1 GLLARS
7 PGGPGGARL
16 VDVGAEHV
24 RAGSREAESNGT
36 PNALGGADDDRALA
50 VQPLAAVHY
59 ALTDSHGI
67 SLACRASKASI
78 SRAYSMVS
86 AISSCP
92 LRSACLRKGSTS
104 KRCVVP
110 SGAVSVWLARSTE
123 MVVPGRSWS

>member
-1 GLLARS
+1 GALPAVLSRRRGR
-7 PGGPGGARL
+7 PWGARL

-24 RAGSREAESNGT
+24 RAGPREAEGNGA

-50 VQPLAAVHY
+50 VQPLAAVHL
-59 ALTDSHGI
+59 APADSHGI

-92 LRSACLRKGSTS
+92 LRSACLRKRSTS
-104 KRCVVP
+104 NRCVVP
-110 SGAVSVWLARSTE
+110 SGA
-123 MVVPGRSWS
+123 

>member
-1 GLLARS
+1 AAILFRLRRRHS
-7 PGGPGGARL
+7 GARL

-24 RAGSREAESNGT
+24 RASPREAEGNGA
-36 PNALGGADDDRALA
+36 PNALSGADDDCALA
-50 VQPLAAVHY
+50 VQPMAAVHH
-59 ALTDSHGI
+59 APTDSHGI

-92 LRSACLRKGSTS
+92 FRRASLRKGSTS

-110 SGAVSVWLARSTE
+110 SGAVSVWLARSTD
-123 MVVPGRSWS
+123 MVVPGRS